1 MGKTQ
6 PMLDCLMTG
15 YNVSSAHGYP
25 SESHTMNVEQVLTD
39 KVWSRIMAGRT
50 APPNVPEPWRSLFA
64 PLLQDRG
71 EKPWLIGQLGQ
82 SLDGRIAT
90 PTGHSHYINGQ
101 PAIRH
106 LHCVR
111 ALVDA
116 VVVGI
121 GTVLADDPQLT
132 VRHVKGP
139 DPARVVID
147 TKGRLPSSA
156 KLLRDDGC
164 RRVIVTDCANE
175 TAWPHGVEILRIP
188 RGPDGQLDPV
198 AITHGLSALGFRR
211 ILVEGGMM
219 TLSAFLARGCLD
231 RLHVAIA
238 PVILGSGPVGMSL
251 PPIDRVDQG
260 IRPATSVYR
269 LGQDLL
275 IDCDLSPS

>member
-1 MGKTQ
+1 
-6 PMLDCLMTG
+6 
-15 YNVSSAHGYP
+15 
-25 SESHTMNVEQVLTD
+25 MNVEQILTD
-39 KVWSRIMAGRT
+39 QVWSRIMAGRL
-50 APPNVPEPWRSLFA
+50 PSVPEPWRALFA

-101 PAIRH
+101 AAIRH
-106 LHCVR
+106 LHCIR

-121 GTVLADDPQLT
+121 GTVTADDPQLT
-132 VRHVKGP
+132 VRHVKGAN
-139 DPARVVID
+139 PARVVID
-147 TKGRLPSSA
+147 PRGRLPRDA
-156 KLLRDDGC
+156 KLLRDDGS
-164 RRVIVTDCANE
+164 RRVIVTDGDNGIAV
-175 TAWPHGVEILRIP
+175 ASGIEILRIA
-188 RGPDGQLDPV
+188 RGPDGQLDPL

-211 ILVEGGMM
+211 ILVEGGKT

-251 PPIDRVDQG
+251 PPIERVDQG
-260 IRPATSVYR
+260 LRPATSVYR
-269 LGQDLL
+269 LGQDVL
-275 IDCDLSPS
+275 IDCDLSAS

>member
-1 MGKTQ
+1 
-6 PMLDCLMTG
+6 
-15 YNVSSAHGYP
+15 
-25 SESHTMNVEQVLTD
+25 MNVEHVLTD
-39 KVWSRIMAGRT
+39 KVWSRIMASRSG
-50 APPNVPEPWRSLFA
+50 PSLSVPEPWQSLFA

-101 PAIRH
+101 LAIRH
-106 LHCVR
+106 LHCIR

-132 VRHVKGP
+132 VRHVKGT

-147 TKGRLPSSA
+147 PRGRLPRHA
-156 KLLRDDGC
+156 KLLRNDGS
-164 RRVIVTDCANE
+164 RRVIVTDCDNDIA
-175 TAWPHGVEILRIP
+175 APLGVEILRIA
-188 RGPDGQLDPV
+188 RGPDGQLDPL

-211 ILVEGGMM
+211 VLVEGGMT

-251 PPIDRVDQG
+251 PPIERVDQG

-269 LGQDLL
+269 LGQDVL
-275 IDCDLSPS
+275 IDCDLNAS

>member
-1 MGKTQ
+1 
-6 PMLDCLMTG
+6 MLDCLMTG
-15 YNVSSAHGYP
+15 YNVSSIHRHPLP
-25 SESHTMNVEQVLTD
+25 SHAMNAEQVLTD
-39 KVWSRIMAGRT
+39 QIWSRIMATRNDR
-50 APPNVPEPWRSLFA
+50 PLSVPEPWRTLFA

-90 PTGHSHYINGQ
+90 PTGQSHYINGQ
-101 PAIRH
+101 LAIRH
-106 LHCVR
+106 LHCIR

-139 DPARVVID
+139 NPARVVID
-147 TKGRLPSSA
+147 SKGRLPTQA
-156 KLLRDDGC
+156 KMLRDDGC
-164 RRVIVTDCANE
+164 RRVIVTDCDNDVAAV
-175 TAWPHGVEILRIP
+175 TGVEILRIP
-188 RGPDGQLDPV
+188 RGPNGQLDPL

-211 ILVEGGMM
+211 VLVEGGMA

-238 PVILGSGPVGMSL
+238 PIILGSGPVGMSL
-251 PPIDRVDQG
+251 PPIERVDQG

-275 IDCDLSPS
+275 IDCDLSAS